1 MELTANICVTMFLSG
16 CNNKYL
22 IFIHC
27 NNLFIFWDI
36 LMESTIWR
44 DRNLKFETP
53 VNGQAV
59 IILTGLSDI
68 FIYEISLWWDS
79 DRNAC
84 YMKSPLQE
92 SEKKTN
98 IGSSSLAPT
107 EWTLILPTG
116 QIQYKFWIAMFKVRD
131 MTPPIDHPWSGW
143 QTSARLLSKATLSH
157 YLLDNFYHLKLL
169 SPDKIYHKI
178 AIKAPCH
185 IIWPLVNISR
195 RAAMTCDIAQGE
207 TSQASQAK
215 KWKGVMVCDISS
227 LATFFYWEPSLY

>member
-131 MTPPIDHPWSGW
+131 MTPPIDHPWSGR

-157 YLLDNFYHLKLL
+157 YLLDNFYH
-169 SPDKIYHKI
+169 KI
-178 AIKAPCH
+178 
-185 IIWPLVNISR
+185 
-195 RAAMTCDIAQGE
+195 
-207 TSQASQAK
+207 
-215 KWKGVMVCDISS
+215 
-227 LATFFYWEPSLY
+227 TFITR